1 MQTELIEIIKEAGE
15 VFKEGYYGTKETSF
29 KGKKDLVTQ
38 YDVAVERFLK
48 EKFSQAFN
56 DFTIIAEESDNENSE
71 FSNSIIIDPID
82 GTTNFVNGLVHCA
95 ISVGVYKDQK
105 PYIGIVY
112 NPILDQLYTAEVGKG
127 AFLNSEKIAVN
138 DDHELM
144 TSLMAT
150 GFPYTGASNRDD
162 LDFVIK
168 NMENIL
174 PKCQDIRRL
183 GSAAIDICMVA
194 VGNYGG
200 FYEINLK
207 PWDVSAAI
215 IILAEAGGKVTNI
228 EGEPFDMFT
237 DKCIVASN
245 GKIHEPILA
254 TLEKNWV

>member
-1 MQTELIEIIKEAGE
+1 MQTKLVQIIKEASKI
-15 VFKEGYYGTKETSF
+15 FKEGYYGTKQTSF
-29 KGKKDLVTQ
+29 KGKKDLVTE
-38 YDVAVERFLK
+38 YDVAVEVFLK
-48 EKFSQAFN
+48 EKFSEAFL
-56 DFTIIAEESDNENSE
+56 DFNIIAEESNNHKVK
-71 FSNSIIIDPID
+71 FNNSIIIDPID
-82 GTTNFVNGLVHCA
+82 GTTNFVNGIPHCA
-95 ISVGVYKDQK
+95 ISVGVYKDKK

-112 NPILDQLYTAEVGKG
+112 NPILDQLYTAEVGQG
-127 AFLNSEKIAVN
+127 AFLNGEKISVN
-138 DDHELM
+138 EDHELM

-150 GFPYTGASNRDD
+150 GFPYTGASNRAD

-194 VGNYGG
+194 AGNYGG

-228 EGEPFDMFT
+228 EGEAFDMFT
-237 DKCIVASN
+237 DKCVVASN
-245 GKIHEPILA
+245 GKIHEGILA
-254 TLEKNWV
+254 LLEK